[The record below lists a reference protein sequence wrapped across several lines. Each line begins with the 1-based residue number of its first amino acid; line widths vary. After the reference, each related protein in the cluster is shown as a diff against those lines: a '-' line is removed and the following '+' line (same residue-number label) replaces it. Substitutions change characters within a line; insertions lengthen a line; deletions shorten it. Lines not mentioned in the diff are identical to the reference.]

1 MAECSSCHAQVT
13 WAWTEKGSR
22 IPLDIEEVA
31 GGNLVYVVG
40 RPGGTP
46 TVRYVQP
53 EPDVLRLRSHFASC
67 PNAKKHRRDR

>member
-1 MAECSSCHAQVT
+1 MAECSSCHARVT

-22 IPLDIEEVA
+22 IPLDIEEVP
-31 GGNLVYVVG
+31 GGNLMYVVG

-46 TVRYVQP
+46 TVRYVQS

-67 PNAKKHRRDR
+67 PNAKQHRKER